1 MRKEIILAASIAI
14 LAVGC
19 GSSTSKKTAGT
30 TVNSETKTDSTNFLK
45 PRDMNITDEKWKEIL
60 DRVKVLRKQEEEEW
74 FETFVFED
82 IDQELGAFV
91 LSKLFEKKGWQPVT
105 DSQYVERVKYIYGID
120 LDGHKYPKDNKL
132 QKRKDY
138 TVYFV
143 GDPELQYY
151 DIFPNRDDVYF
162 YRKLGILRPGMPTP
176 LSYVH
181 SNESGDYFID
191 RERFDLFDYH
201 WNNYLLKGNKAS
213 LVKIVNDPTN
223 VYYFYDLVYYFGF
236 DKEEIVNKKT
246 LNHLLLHAE
255 NYNSDYNHLFAAH
268 DIYGELDIRDGLL
281 STVANL
287 SSKDSTRYYTMLENY
302 IRCCVEAPL
311 VSGND
316 IQDVLFKEFNADE
329 RREIIARCIPTL
341 QSLYSKYY
349 SGGKNTVSPVITEA
363 LHTDPD
369 MLPEWQKNNYYGIEG
384 LSEIVESVNN
394 DE

>member
-19 GSSTSKKTAGT
+19 GSSTSKKTAGKT
-30 TVNSETKTDSTNFLK
+30 INSETKTDSTNFLK
-45 PRDMNITDEKWKEIL
+45 PGDMNITDEKWKEIL

-120 LDGHKYPKDNKL
+120 LDGHKYPKDNRL

-138 TVYFV
+138 TVYFI
-143 GDPELQYY
+143 GDPELQYQ

-176 LSYVH
+176 LSYVQ

-191 RERFDLFDYH
+191 RVFFELFEYD

-213 LVKIVNDPTN
+213 LVKLINGEIPSKLYN
-223 VYYFYDLVYYFGF
+223 LFYVFGF
-236 DKEEIVNKKT
+236 DKEEI
-246 LNHLLLHAE
+246 LNRKIL
-255 NYNSDYNHLFAAH
+255 NRGYDRNFSRYMDYNHLFAAH
-268 DIYGELDIRDGLL
+268 DIYGELDIREGLL

-316 IQDVLFKEFNADE
+316 TQEVLFKEFNAGE
-329 RREIIARCIPTL
+329 RREIIAHCIPTL

-349 SGGKNTVSPVITEA
+349 AADQNAVSPVIPEA
-363 LHTDPD
+363 LHADPD
-369 MLPEWQKNNYYGIEG
+369 MLPVWEKNNYYGIEG
-384 LSEIVESVNN
+384 LSEIVGSVNR
-394 DE
+394 DD